1 MPRILIVDDDAD
13 HCEVVSRLLQKA
25 GHTTRSAANGW
36 EALIALDT
44 EHIHLVVLDLM
55 MPGMDGGTFLN
66 ILRNDQRRKHL
77 PVLVVSAMD
86 PRTLDEQI
94 KQQGFQR
101 YFRKAEFKLTEL
113 MLAVHAYALPNGGG
127 AGASN

>member
-25 GHTTRSAANGW
+25 GHTTRCAANGW
-36 EALIALDT
+36 EALISLDT
-44 EHIHLVVLDLM
+44 EHIDLVVLDLM

-86 PRTLDEQI
+86 PRQLDEQI
-94 KQQGFQR
+94 KMQGFQR
-101 YFRKAEFKLTEL
+101 YFRKAEFKLAEL
-113 MLAVHAYALPNGGG
+113 MSAVQTHALTSGGG
-127 AGASN
+127 TAASN